1 LHNLRKINIFEY
13 SKIMASFFSTS
24 RQIVV
29 LVAFVAFGMTGL
41 FILGSNNRDDIS
53 GNSPKSSNIIQKPL
67 KSSSKVAAGV
77 QNSTSAST
85 DWSSWFR
92 FGKDQPIARRFSSGE
107 NILVAVDSNPDKLEA
122 IKLFR
127 TSDFENAIIRFNS
140 SLTMNRNDP
149 EAWIYLNNAK
159 ARISK
164 NTVKVAVSVPI
175 GGNVNVAKEILRG
188 VAQYQNEVN
197 QGSGI
202 QGKLLEVLVA
212 NDDNDPAAARSIAEQ
227 LVKDPD
233 ILAVIGH
240 QSSDVSMA
248 AAPIYVKGDL
258 VMVSPT
264 SYARNLSSIGKT
276 IFRTTPSSRAI
287 AASLAKQAI
296 NSLHFRRIAIC
307 IDGKSQASQSF
318 RDDFIGSLYE
328 YGGKLA
334 RTDCDFSAPDFNA
347 DEVAAKAIQDGADGL
362 LLSPA
367 VEKLGRAIDVIQSS
381 QGKIPLLAG
390 PSMYTFETLQKGS
403 VDANG
408 MIVAVA
414 WDPAEAK
421 GSLYA
426 KNAKA
431 LWGGSGSWRTAMA
444 YDAAKVIGT
453 GLQTAQD
460 RKQLQREMI
469 SATFSVKGATGL
481 IEFLPTGDRNKPG
494 TLMKIIPGK
503 KSGTGYDFASLKL
516 QPSAIGGAAIPQP
529 VSPASISP
537 PPAGMQP

>member
-1 LHNLRKINIFEY
+1 VSQRHQ
-13 SKIMASFFSTS
+13 STLEGQKKPFAS
-24 RQIVV
+24 RQSA
-29 LVAFVAFGMTGL
+29 LTTSTPNLDWRHL
-41 FILGSNNRDDIS
+41 F
-53 GNSPKSSNIIQKPL
+53 
-67 KSSSKVAAGV
+67 
-77 QNSTSAST
+77 T
-85 DWSSWFR
+85 
-92 FGKDQPIARRFSSGE
+92 FGKDQSTQRRFSAGE
-107 NILVAVDSNPDKLEA
+107 NILVTVDSNPDKQEA
-122 IKLFR
+122 IKQFK
-127 TSDFENAIIRFNS
+127 SGNYENAIVHLNA
-140 SLTMNRNDP
+140 SLSLNRNDP

-159 ARISK
+159 ARLTK
-164 NTVKVAVSVPI
+164 NQVKVAVSVPI

-202 QGKLLEVLVA
+202 RGKLLEILIA
-212 NDDNDPAAARSIAEQ
+212 NDDNDPEIAQ
-227 LVKDPD
+227 AIADVLVKSSD

-240 QSSDVSMA
+240 QSSDVSIA

-287 AASLAKQAI
+287 AASLAKQ
-296 NSLHFRRIAIC
+296 SVHGLRFRRIAIC
-307 IDGKSQASQSF
+307 VDSKSQASQSF

-328 YGGKLA
+328 QGGKVT

-347 DEVAAKAIQDGADGL
+347 SEVASQAIQAGADGL

-367 VEKLGRAIDVIQSS
+367 VEKLSRAIDVIQLSK
-381 QGKIPLLAG
+381 GKIPLLAG
-390 PSMYTFETLQKGS
+390 PSMYTFETLQKGL

-414 WDPAEAK
+414 WDPSEAK

-426 KNAKA
+426 KNAKT

-444 YDAAKVIGT
+444 YDAAKVIAT
-453 GLQTAQD
+453 GLQTAQN
-460 RKQLQREMI
+460 RKQLQKALI
-469 SATFSVKGATGL
+469 SPTLTVKGATGT

-494 TLMKIIPGK
+494 TLMKVVPGNN
-503 KSGTGYDFASLKL
+503 SGTGYDFASLRKVQPAVLSRL
-516 QPSAIGGAAIPQP
+516 QTPQ
-529 VSPASISP
+529 S
-537 PPAGMQP
+537 